1 MCPKAQGRGMQTR
14 EDCFHQEEDPG
25 FLAEVAL
32 VPAPKGHWVLSQY
45 GFAGRFQCLVSYVP
59 VSRPS

>member
-1 MCPKAQGRGMQTR
+1 MQTR
-14 EDCFHQEEDPG
+14 EDCFQEEDPG

-59 VSRPS
+59 VSLPS